1 MSEPLGRLI
10 FVTSFKGGV
19 GKTTITAGLAGALT
33 SRGMNVL
40 VIDGDF
46 GMRCMDL
53 VLGIESGTVFDLFDI
68 ITERCSING
77 AISPSVNPLLYFIA
91 APTAPDEA
99 QLNNSV
105 RQFDF
110 SAFFN
115 ALKKKFDFIIIDS
128 GTNKDALYEAFA
140 RSADEA
146 IVVSAHQATSIRAA
160 EHTATI
166 LHAYGIEKVRLII
179 NGFKA
184 DQAQKGLL
192 PGIVEIINRS
202 GSRLVGI
209 VPFDKQVSPDQESG
223 RIACS
228 GKKRGIYEKSLL
240 NIADRLLEKNV
251 PLFFG
256 IYHNKAK
263 KKLL

>member
-1 MSEPLGRLI
+1 MSEPLGRII

-19 GKTTITAGLAGALT
+19 GKTTIAAGLAGAFT
-33 SRGMNVL
+33 NRGMKVL

-53 VLGIESGTVFDLFDI
+53 VLGIESGTVFDLYDI
-68 ITERCSING
+68 ITERCSVDG
-77 AISPSVNPLLYFIA
+77 AISPSGNSLLYFIA
-91 APTAPDEA
+91 APTAPDEVELHEVV
-99 QLNNSV
+99 Q
-105 RQFDF
+105 RFDF
-110 SAFFN
+110 QAFFN

-128 GTNKDALYEAFA
+128 GTIKDALYEAFA
-140 RSADEA
+140 KCADEA

-160 EHTATI
+160 EHTATV
-166 LHAYGIEKVRLII
+166 LSAYGIQKVRLVI
-179 NGFKA
+179 NAFKA
-184 DQAQKGLL
+184 EEAKTAAL

-202 GSRLVGI
+202 GSRLIGI
-209 VPFDKQVSPDQESG
+209 VPFDKQLSTDQESG

-228 GKKRGIYEKSLL
+228 NKKHKIYEKSLI
-240 NIADRLLEKNV
+240 NIADRLLDKAV

-256 IYHNKAK
+256 IYRTKAK